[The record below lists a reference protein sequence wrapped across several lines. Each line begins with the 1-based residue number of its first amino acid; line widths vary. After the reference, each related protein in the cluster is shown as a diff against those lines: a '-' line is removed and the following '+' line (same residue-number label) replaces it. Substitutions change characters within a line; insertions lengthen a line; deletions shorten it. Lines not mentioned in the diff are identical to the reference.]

1 METGPAIEGADPILI
16 QHSNKDTVE
25 QKIMENNEN
34 RFRLMESTPPMNEPL
49 LSDLGDATKHILNG
63 TYICPEGVDA
73 YTKNFIASLQ
83 ITTPI
88 NPADFIPNT
97 VSLQDYQA
105 HWKRITECT
114 SSSISGLHF
123 GHWKAAAESNFL
135 SELHA
140 LFTDIIVSTSYSPV
154 WWQQGLLVM
163 LEKKK
168 GVCIPSKLH
177 AILLMDAN
185 FNFPNKLFFGQHML
199 QWAES
204 RNQIPQ
210 EIGGSQNGHQT
221 IDCAINQVL
230 TLDAFRQK
238 RISGAVTSMDADTC
252 YDHMAHSMI
261 SLCSQCLALVV
272 EVITSLLLTIQ
283 LMKFFLQTAFGDSTC
298 FYGSWQPIPLQ
309 GCCQGNGGGPAMWVS
324 VSIILVHQLWANG
337 HIAMFI
343 QVISGLKVSFAGF
356 LYVDDGAHHSGTY
369 TY

>member
-1 METGPAIEGADPILI
+1 METRPAVEGADPILI

-34 RFRLMESTPPMNEPL
+34 RFQLMESTPPMNEPL
-49 LSDLGDATKHILNG
+49 LSNLGFLSDTDATKRILNG

-88 NPADFIPNT
+88 DPADFIPNT

-105 HWKRITECT
+105 HWKWSKEHT

-154 WWQQGLLVM
+154 WWQQGLSVM

-177 AILLMDAN
+177 AILLMEAD
-185 FNFPNKLFFGQHML
+185 FNFPNKLFFG
-199 QWAES
+199 
-204 RNQIPQ
+204 
-210 EIGGSQNGHQT
+210 
-221 IDCAINQVL
+221 
-230 TLDAFRQK
+230 
-238 RISGAVTSMDADTC
+238 
-252 YDHMAHSMI
+252 
-261 SLCSQCLALVV
+261 
-272 EVITSLLLTIQ
+272 
-283 LMKFFLQTAFGDSTC
+283 
-298 FYGSWQPIPLQ
+298 
-309 GCCQGNGGGPAMWVS
+309 
-324 VSIILVHQLWANG
+324 
-337 HIAMFI
+337 
-343 QVISGLKVSFAGF
+343 
-356 LYVDDGAHHSGTY
+356 
-369 TY
+369 